1 MGRKRFRGQPRSQAY
16 PPDFRTASGSGS
28 RSRRYG
34 AAFRLQPC
42 SGPQGA
48 CRGTARSRFRSPAP
62 RPHGARGQR
71 RHRMYPSRR
80 AAQRPGH
87 GVPERAQSGWCPPAL
102 GRGRAYPLP
111 GRRTGFRLQQIHPR
125 QGGARRRRS
134 VQPVPD
140 AVPDGDAAR
149 APQNYR
155 RERPQVCGLGSDP
168 SFPAAARR
176 APDQRGSRTGGL
188 ARPSGVVGHVAVRRG
203 RARRIARRRAGSPA
217 RGHGRMGT

>member
-1 MGRKRFRGQPRSQAY
+1 MPERRITNASCVLRGKKTLPRSAAIPSLSARFSHCFRKWKSL
-16 PPDFRTASGSGS
+16 PPIWSSLP
-28 RSRRYG
+28 
-34 AAFRLQPC
+34 AFNLAPW
-42 SGPQGA
+42 PQGA

-87 GVPERAQSGWCPPAL
+87 GVPERAQSGRCPPAL

-111 GRRTGFRLQQIHPR
+111 GRRTGFRLQQVHPR

-149 APQNYR
+149 RASKLSAR
-155 RERPQVCGLGSDP
+155 
-168 SFPAAARR
+168 AASSLWTWLRSVISCRCSAR
-176 APDQRGSRTGGL
+176 A
-188 ARPSGVVGHVAVRRG
+188 
-203 RARRIARRRAGSPA
+203 
-217 RGHGRMGT
+217 